1 MSTVAQLID
10 RAYREYLYPPREQP
24 ARTTLATTI
33 TDTDLSIV
41 YTDGILSVEE
51 ENSLGEG
58 ITIGLGQEI
67 ILVTAVNT
75 STQTIT
81 TIAEGRG
88 YLGTTAAAA
97 TAGVDLI
104 IAPDYPR
111 RVVFDAVADALEML
125 YPDLFVVKTTD
136 SIVSSGWEVA
146 PANVGDVVG
155 ANYFQYGK
163 WRTCGVKV
171 LKGFP
176 DSGTERAF
184 LFVGGVL
191 GARAYV
197 RYKAKPTRVL
207 LETDDV
213 GDEFED
219 FFIET
224 RWETIVILDA
234 VASIIGSHDVDA
246 ATQEFIT
253 ESLAAQGFAP
263 GQGESVRDALLRLA
277 SFKRAQQK
285 KTLFREY
292 PTRMLRDGYAYGDA

>member
-33 TDTDLSIV
+33 DDSIETII

-58 ITIGLGQEI
+58 ITIQLGQEI
-67 ILVTAVNT
+67 ILVTAVDT
-75 STQTIT
+75 STQTLT
-81 TIAEGRG
+81 TTDGRAWAGTIA
-88 YLGTTAAAA
+88 AAH
-97 TAGVDLI
+97 TGGDELR

-136 SIVSSGWEVA
+136 SVVSSGWEVA

-155 ANYFQYGK
+155 ANYWGHGK
-163 WRTCGVKV
+163 WRDCGVKV

-184 LFVGGVL
+184 LFAGGMP

-253 ESLAAQGFAP
+253 ESLTAQGFAP

-277 SFKRAQQK
+277 NFKRAQQK